1 MEQNMKI
8 YDYFVYGEN
17 DAYGQPQLS
26 EDVKGQVKMAVY
38 VSNKSVQ
45 DNINYQNANYV
56 GLTND
61 RNIDDSYVIQYG
73 EERLKV
79 LYTVDAG
86 ARHYMQVFMSK
97 V

>member
-1 MEQNMKI
+1 MKI
-8 YDYFVYGEN
+8 YDYFVYGDK

-38 VSNKSVQ
+38 VSSKSVQ

-61 RNIDDSYVIQYG
+61 RNIDDSCVIQYG
-73 EERLKV
+73 TERLKV

-86 ARHYMQVFMSK
+86 ARHYMQVFMSR